1 VRSDL
6 AAGPTFDAVF
16 RDRLRREPDAP
27 FVRFGQTWFTLAELD
42 ERSDRLA
49 AGLARL
55 GIGQGDHVAW
65 MMSNRVETVEIL
77 LAVSKLAAV
86 QVPLNYWLKGR
97 LLEYQLQDCGAAA
110 LIVDG
115 PAHQATAGLL
125 DQASIASV
133 VHVDDPPPGTIPY
146 GDLTSGTGLTTA
158 AGLRSGAG
166 TEPSTLLAILYT
178 SGTTAAAKGCMLS
191 SGYYVSVARAFGDHS
206 WVMPGDRL
214 YSAFAMFHTS
224 GQLLS
229 FTSALVNGASIAFAA
244 EFHAS
249 SFMSEAAAAGA
260 TMLIGVGTMANLIL
274 AQPPTPEDSARGF
287 RLAFFA
293 PLPPGAQQQFERR
306 FGTPVTAEAYG
317 QTECVPVTISPLDR
331 RKRETAGLVS
341 PLLEV
346 RVVDDSDRE
355 VEAGLPGEIVVR
367 PRVPHVMYSGYWAKA
382 EETVATWRNL
392 WHHTGDVGRLDSEG
406 YLTFVDRK
414 KDVIR
419 RRGENISSVAIEEAV
434 RGIAAVQDVAVCAVP
449 AELGDDE
456 AKACVVLAA
465 GASLTPREFFDYLR
479 DHLPYYAIPRYV
491 EIRDGLPV
499 NSIGRV
505 MKHELKQ
512 EGVPAGAWDLVA
524 AGLVVPRHDRRGT
537 TS

>member
-1 VRSDL
+1 MESGFASAGTVG
-6 AAGPTFDAVF
+6 AAF
-16 RDRLRREPDAP
+16 RERLLREPDAP
-27 FVRFGQTWFTLAELD
+27 FVRFAQTWFTLAELD

-55 GIGQGDHVAW
+55 GIGQSDHVAW

-77 LAVSKLAAV
+77 LAVSKLGAV
-86 QVPLNYWLKGR
+86 QVPLNYWLKGW
-97 LLEYQLQDCGAAA
+97 LLEYQLRDCGAAA

-115 PAHQATAGLL
+115 PAYQATADLL
-125 DQASIASV
+125 GPAGIATV
-133 VHVDDPPPGTIPY
+133 AHVDHAPPGGIPY
-146 GDLTSGTGLTTA
+146 GDLMSGTGLTSRA
-158 AGLRSGAG
+158 PA
-166 TEPSTLLAILYT
+166 EPSSLLSILYT

-191 SGYYVSVARAFGDHS
+191 SGYYVSVARAFGDHG
-206 WVMPGDRL
+206 WVVPGDRL

-224 GQLLS
+224 GQMLS
-229 FTSALVNGASIAFAA
+229 FTSALVNGASIAFAP

-249 SFMSEAAAAGA
+249 TFMSEAADAGA

-274 AQPPTPEDSARGF
+274 AQPPKPEDSACGF

-293 PLPPGAQQQFERR
+293 PLPAGAQQEFERR
-306 FGTPVTAEAYG
+306 FSTPVTAEAYG

-331 RKRETAGLVS
+331 RKRDTSGQVS

-346 RVVDDSDRE
+346 RVVDDNDRE
-355 VEAGLPGEIVVR
+355 VEAGTPGEIVVR
-367 PRVPHVMYSGYWAKA
+367 PRVPDVMYSGYWAKA
-382 EETVATWRNL
+382 EETLATWRNL
-392 WHHTGDVGRLDSEG
+392 WHHTGDVGRVDSDG

-419 RRGENISSVAIEEAV
+419 RRGENVSSIAIEETLRGLPAV
-434 RGIAAVQDVAVCAVP
+434 HDVAVCAVP
-449 AELGDDE
+449 AEFGDDE
-456 AKACVVLAA
+456 IKACVVLAED
-465 GASLTPREFFDYLR
+465 ASLSPRELFNYVR
-479 DHLPYYAIPRYV
+479 DRLPYFAIPRYV

-512 EGVPAGAWDLVA
+512 EGVPADAWDLVA
-524 AGLVVPRHDRRGT
+524 VGLVVPRPDRRST
-537 TS
+537 AES